1 VVLTVLAFLL
11 VLGVLIFVHELGHF
25 LVARWYG
32 VRVLTFSLGFGPKV
46 LKVTRGGTEYCVS
59 AVPLGGYVKM
69 AGETTAD
76 ERQGAPDEFLSK
88 SKWVRFQ
95 VYLAGPVMNILLAI
109 VVLTAVNIGGAD
121 VAKYPTAPPVIGSV
135 SAGSAAEKAG
145 IAAGDLIVSV
155 NGQNVKTW
163 EDMQMAVLPKA
174 NRQLALVV
182 ERAGVPRTITVT
194 PSAETK
200 YELGTLGVN
209 PVLRPQVLRTS
220 PGSPAERAGLKH
232 GDVIVAVAGQSTDL
246 SREHIIAT
254 IRKSTGPI
262 VFTIERGTESF
273 ELPITPEGTD
283 GKKIIGLD
291 FSSGEFKRVDLSVPQ
306 AFRMSLTQNWEN
318 SQAITR
324 GLKELVTRE
333 TPVKQLM
340 GPIAI
345 ADLSGAAA
353 RLGWRELF
361 GLMAMISLNLAL
373 LNLMPVPVL
382 DGGQIAIL
390 ILEGVAR
397 RDMSARAKE
406 RIAMVG
412 AVLILRLMV
421 TVIYNDVARL
431 LR

>member
-1 VVLTVLAFLL
+1 MVVTVLAFLL

-32 VRVLTFSLGFGPKV
+32 VRVLTFSLGFGPKI
-46 LKVTRGGTEYCVS
+46 LKVVRNGTEYCIS

-69 AGETTAD
+69 AGENTSD

-109 VVLTAVNIGGAD
+109 TVLTVVMIGGAD
-121 VAKYPTAPPVIGSV
+121 VPKYNTGPAVIGSV
-135 SAGSAAEKAG
+135 AADSVAAKAG
-145 IAAGDLIVSV
+145 IETGDRVLTV
-155 NGQNVKTW
+155 NGEAIKTW
-163 EDMQMAVLPKA
+163 DDFQMAILPKA
-174 NRQLALVV
+174 NQALALSI
-182 ERAGVPRTITVT
+182 ERAGATRTITVT
-194 PSAETK
+194 PAAETK
-200 YELGTLGVN
+200 YEFGTLGVG
-209 PVLRPQVLRTS
+209 PVLRPQIVNVRPNT
-220 PGSPAERAGLKH
+220 PAEKAGLLR
-232 GDVIVAVAGQSTDL
+232 GDVLVSVNGQGGV
-246 SREHIIAT
+246 SRDQMIAMT
-254 IRKSTGPI
+254 RKNGQKPMAIR
-262 VFTIERGTESF
+262 IERDGQPMDFT
-273 ELPITPEGTD
+273 ITPEGAV
-283 GKKIIGLD
+283 GASLLGID
-291 FSSGEFKRVDLSVPQ
+291 FSVGEYRRVNLNLPQ
-306 AFRMSLTQNWEN
+306 AFRMSLLQNWDN

-324 GLKELVTRE
+324 GLKELITRE

-340 GPIAI
+340 GPLAI

-353 RLGWRELF
+353 RLGWRELLS
-361 GLMAMISLNLAL
+361 LMAMISLNLAL

-412 AVLILRLMV
+412 AALILALMV
-421 TVIYNDVARL
+421 TVIYNDIARYI
-431 LR
+431 R